1 MTSNGNFLQKWY
13 QYSVFL
19 KAPDFGW
26 AAGSSSSKYMTAQDL
41 QGIRA
46 NGLSEKTNFG
56 AKIALSQQIDGAA
69 RKTYSGTQVIRGPCF
84 LDV

>member
-1 MTSNGNFLQKWY
+1 M
-13 QYSVFL
+13 
-19 KAPDFGW
+19 
-26 AAGSSSSKYMTAQDL
+26 GSRVHMVQHKTGQDL

-69 RKTYSGTQVIRGPCF
+69 RKTYSVIQVIRGTCF
-84 LDV
+84 LDA